1 MKHITRIIGI
11 SMITNF
17 FLALF
22 KFIFGILGKS
32 SALVADGIHSF
43 SDLSTDVVAFFGSK
57 LANKPADEKHPFG
70 HGKVEYLTSLIIGVV
85 VLLLGLSLIA
95 DSVSKDIV
103 VPNIYVIFVSLF
115 TILAKYIL
123 SSYLVHSGK
132 KYDNTI
138 LIASGKESRADVVSS
153 IFVLVAAVCMQ
164 LQNAIPMLKYAD
176 IVASIIVGLFIVHTG
191 FSLIKENVSVIIGE
205 QETDKENLDRI
216 KELLLSDEAVIKID
230 RLTVLKF
237 GPSSSI
243 TCELTMNGNLSLFES
258 HRIVDNIENQ
268 IKSMDHRYK
277 YITIHI
283 NPD

>member
-22 KFIFGILGKS
+22 KFVFGIIGKS
-32 SALVADGIHSF
+32 GALVADGVHSF

-57 LANKPADEKHPFG
+57 LANKPADEKHPLG

-95 DSVSKDIV
+95 DSVNRDIV
-103 VPNIYVIFVSLF
+103 IPSVYVIFVSLF
-115 TILAKYIL
+115 TIVTKYVL
-123 SSYLVHSGK
+123 SSYLVYSGK

-138 LIASGKESRADVVSS
+138 LVASGKESRADVVSS
-153 IFVLVAAVCMQ
+153 IFVLVAAICMQ
-164 LQNAIPMLKYAD
+164 LQERLPILKYAD

-191 FSLIKENVSVIIGE
+191 FLLIKENVSVIIGE
-205 QETDKENLDRI
+205 QETDEENLNKI

-237 GPSSSI
+237 GPSCSI
-243 TCELTMNGNLSLFES
+243 TCELSMNGNLSLFES
-258 HRIVDNIENQ
+258 HQIVDDIENK
-268 IKSMDHRYK
+268 IKNMDHRYK

-283 NPD
+283 NPV